1 MFCGSRGINPVCA
14 TVGNGIEFL
23 FTEYQRGLSYSALNT
38 IRSALSTVIFPTD
51 QSFGSHPLVTRFL
64 KGVFESQPSLPRY
77 QATWNVSDVL
87 NYLRTMGPVEELKL
101 KDLTFKTVM
110 LVVLLSGQRCQT
122 VHAFTLSGMKQL
134 DNQITFEINT
144 LLKTSKPGKHLKP
157 LVFKAYPVDKLL
169 CVVTCL
175 KQYLLKTSV
184 VRDGNNELWLSF
196 NKPHKPVSTDTIA
209 RWIKTV
215 MGKAGIDTSC
225 YGAHSTRA
233 ASTSAASST
242 KLPIDIIMKAA
253 GWSSETT
260 FQRFYNKPIEH
271 SANFG
276 EHLLLSYQDV
286 NK

>member
-1 MFCGSRGINPVCA
+1 
-14 TVGNGIEFL
+14 
-23 FTEYQRGLSYSALNT
+23 
-38 IRSALSTVIFPTD
+38 
-51 QSFGSHPLVTRFL
+51 
-64 KGVFESQPSLPRY
+64 
-77 QATWNVSDVL
+77 
-87 NYLRTMGPVEELKL
+87 MGPVEELKL

-110 LVVLLSGQRCQT
+110 LV
-122 VHAFTLSGMKQL
+122 HAFTLNGIKHL

-144 LLKTSKPGKHLKP
+144 LLKTSKPGKHIKP
-157 LVFKAYPVDKLL
+157 LVFKAYPVGMLL
-169 CVVTCL
+169 CVVTSL
-175 KQYLLKTSV
+175 EQYLLKTSV

-196 NKPHKPVSTDTIA
+196 NKPHKPVSKDTIA

-225 YGAHSTRA
+225 YAAHSTRS

-271 SANFG
+271 SANFW

>member
-1 MFCGSRGINPVCA
+1 
-14 TVGNGIEFL
+14 
-23 FTEYQRGLSYSALNT
+23 
-38 IRSALSTVIFPTD
+38 
-51 QSFGSHPLVTRFL
+51 
-64 KGVFESQPSLPRY
+64 
-77 QATWNVSDVL
+77 
-87 NYLRTMGPVEELKL
+87 
-101 KDLTFKTVM
+101 
-110 LVVLLSGQRCQT
+110 
-122 VHAFTLSGMKQL
+122 MKQL
-134 DNQITFEINT
+134 DNQITFEMNT
-144 LLKTSKPGKHLKP
+144 LLKTSKPGKHIKP
-157 LVFKAYPVDKLL
+157 LVFKAYPVDKFL

-196 NKPHKPVSTDTIA
+196 NKPHNPVSKDTIA

-215 MGKAGIDTSC
+215 MGKAGIYTSC
-225 YGAHSTRA
+225 YGGHSTRS